1 MTETIS
7 ITLQGVA
14 ELNRALAE
22 LNRNL
27 PERVAKMAL
36 RQGAN
41 GMLKNI
47 RAAAPK
53 KTGRLRRAIK
63 VKSSKINR
71 VRNNGKVGVFISIT
85 PGKSRN
91 DPKGAYYGPFQEYG
105 YTATGRTK
113 GTEVTFTR
121 TTRAQRQAYKQR
133 TGRRLRIYSH
143 RPEARKIPGRHFIA
157 NTFAV
162 TKEPTAQTIASAM
175 EIAARQLA
183 QSIGFNINR

>member
-7 ITLQGVA
+7 ITLQGVT

-27 PERVAKMAL
+27 PERVAKIAL

-63 VKSSKINR
+63 VKNSKINR
-71 VRNNGKVGVFISIT
+71 ARNNGKTGVYITIT
-85 PGKSRN
+85 PGKSRT

-105 YTATGRTK
+105 YTATGRNK
-113 GTEVTFTR
+113 GTEVTVSR
-121 TTRAQRQAYKQR
+121 TTKAERQAYKQR
-133 TGRRLRIYSH
+133 TGRRLRVYAH
-143 RPEARKIPGRHFIA
+143 RPEARQIQGKHFVA
-157 NTFAV
+157 NTFAA
-162 TKEPTAQTIASAM
+162 TKEQTAQTIAAAM
-175 EIAARQLA
+175 ENAARQLA
-183 QSIGFNINR
+183 QQIGFNAA